1 MANRIRENVSDEL
14 LREICNGSPFIGALS
29 HEVVLMAREL
39 IEFRT
44 AAARDMQKLADLE
57 RAVEVLSYKVGSVS
71 PSRGA
76 L

>member
-1 MANRIRENVSDEL
+1 MANRTRENVSDEL

-57 RAVEVLSYKVGSVS
+57 RAVEVLSDKVGSVS
-71 PSRGA
+71 ISRGA

>member
-1 MANRIRENVSDEL
+1 MANSLREKVSDEL
-14 LREICNGSPFIGALS
+14 LREICNGSPFIGALG

-39 IEFRT
+39 IKFRT
-44 AAARDMQKLADLE
+44 AAAREMQKLADLE
-57 RAVEVLSYKVGSVS
+57 RTVDLLSHKVSSVS

>member
-14 LREICNGSPFIGALS
+14 LREICNGSPFIGAFS

-57 RAVEVLSYKVGSVS
+57 RAVEVLSDKVGSVS
-71 PSRGA
+71 ISRSA

>member
-1 MANRIRENVSDEL
+1 MANSIRENVSDEL
-14 LREICNGSPFIGALS
+14 LREICNGSPFTGAFEN
-29 HEVVLMAREL
+29 EVVEMAREL

-57 RAVEVLSYKVGSVS
+57 RAVEVLSHKVGSVS
-71 PSRGA
+71 ISRGA